1 MNTMAISAYKE
12 AIKIAPDMVDA
23 HINLGNIFMEMK
35 NVGLALQ
42 CFQTALKHD
51 PGSAKAKK
59 CLETAQSK
67 QKTARKEASPFGRLV
82 NVADLDRQQHMT
94 TSRILDSA
102 ARISER
108 ESVQKNSRIAR
119 TSAREMVATLEG
131 PLPQQ
136 LHRLKIAILH
146 MEEHLDATEL
156 LQKLGTSVEE
166 LRRQQAIL
174 LSASDQ
180 FQSCLQTS
188 E

>member
-1 MNTMAISAYKE
+1 
-12 AIKIAPDMVDA
+12 MVDA

-42 CFQTALKHD
+42 CFQTALKHE
-51 PGSAKAKK
+51 PGSPKAKR
-59 CLETAQSK
+59 CLETAQSQ
-67 QKTARKEASPFGRLV
+67 QKTARKETSPFGRLV

-166 LRRQQAIL
+166 LRLQQAIL

-180 FQSCLQTS
+180 FRSCLQTS